1 MSWYI
6 GTLEQ
11 CEAYNRK
18 VCEVKNYTGSHTSN
32 WDTPHRHPEDDYYC
46 IEACASVEPDEE
58 SSLQLVEEL
67 GKDWRLAED

>member
-32 WDTPHRHPEDDYYC
+32 WDTPNRHPEEELYC
-46 IEACASVEPDEE
+46 IEAYSSVEPDEE
-58 SSLQLVEEL
+58 SGLKLAEEL
-67 GKDWRLAED
+67 TEDWNPTEE